1 MVLKKEAHPVND
13 LLRSEKLPTAWCPG
27 CGVGITV
34 NAFLQAFEKSHLER
48 ENLQLISSEIGCTGK
63 IAQYLHFSWSP
74 APQGEVFSIASKERK
89 KNPDTRIVIFLQDG
103 DFLTAG
109 VNGLLEA
116 SGRGESFV
124 VVFINSFIYNLLID
138 DKKTRPLPFQMQL
151 APQDSESPYN
161 MPLLMERHGASF
173 VARWTPLHVRRLSK
187 SIQEALTKEG
197 LSFIEVLSPCLMHI
211 ASEGKLGWKIDRM
224 GTFYKDSEIR
234 STAPDL
240 DLDTRLQRPIIVG
253 KFINR

>member
-1 MVLKKEAHPVND
+1 MVLKENTHPVND
-13 LLRSEKLPTAWCPG
+13 LLRSDKLPTAWCPG

-34 NAFLQAFEKSHLER
+34 NAFLQAFEKSRLDR
-48 ENLQLISSEIGCTGK
+48 ENIRIISSEIGCTGK
-63 IAQYLHFSWSP
+63 IAQYLHFPWSP
-74 APQGEVFSIASKERK
+74 APQGEVFSTASKERK
-89 KNPDTRIVIFLQDG
+89 KKPDTRIIIFLQDG

-116 SGRGESFV
+116 SKKRESLC

-138 DKKTRPLPFQMQL
+138 DKKTRPLPFQKQL

-161 MPLLMERHGASF
+161 MPLLMEQNGASLI
-173 VARWTPLHVRRLSK
+173 ARWTPLHVRRLSK

-224 GTFYKDSEIR
+224 GTFYTDSEIR
-234 STAPDL
+234 SAAPDFE
-240 DLDTRLQRPIIVG
+240 LDTRLKGSIIVG